1 MRSLSVMVP
10 LTRIIMNNPVF
21 SDNPDPVLERRTKIA
36 RWARVGRYSGYS
48 LYGLSLL
55 ILGMSQA
62 VGLSVPSVTAGAV
75 VVLIV
80 CTVLLCPCIIVGYA
94 VKAADR
100 ADREN
105 SW

>member
-1 MRSLSVMVP
+1 
-10 LTRIIMNNPVF
+10 MNNPVF
-21 SDNPDPVLERRTKIA
+21 PGNPDPVSERRNKIA
-36 RWARVGRYSGYS
+36 RWTRVGKYSGYS

-55 ILGMSQA
+55 ILGINQA
-62 VGLSVPSVTAGAV
+62 AGLNVSSVTAGAV

-80 CTVLLCPCIIVGYA
+80 GTVLLCPCIIVGYA